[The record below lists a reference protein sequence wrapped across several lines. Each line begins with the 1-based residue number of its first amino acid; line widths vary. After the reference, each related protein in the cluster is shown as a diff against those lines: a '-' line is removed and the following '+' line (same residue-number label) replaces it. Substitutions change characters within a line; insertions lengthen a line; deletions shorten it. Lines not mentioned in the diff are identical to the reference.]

1 MECDSEDS
9 EPCLRWPMLHSYV
22 VGLVSECPNAI
33 SFGAEFDALGHD
45 MLSLK
50 VADSSSC
57 AAECCR
63 RAECMGAM
71 FSRVHKIGVYGT
83 CRNGFPCC
91 WLKKR
96 LDLISAD
103 GVSIRSAPVQGKT
116 ELWQVRPMHERRGRL
131 IQREECLG
139 WRQSLDSHLPSL
151 IDERS
156 LPRTPIMRLLPFL
169 RSLDNSLD
177 NSNQSKSSCCVHV
190 AVIGGSTPCGSVS
203 QLYRGMNWG
212 TPSGS
217 DPNNNLASA
226 WPTQLRRRLNEM
238 SISCCPKGHRLSNLC
253 QPGKDS
259 AYFVETF
266 ESHIA
271 GPLRDDPPDLVIVDV
286 ATNDGNEVINHL
298 CEKVLRGCAKVKGSA
313 FYAEQLLRRLLKL
326 RPLPALMYVE
336 TAWFNMW
343 AGRSPG
349 DPDRF
354 GGSDLH
360 LPMLHHYGVPVA
372 DTMRALAGAAA
383 RAPALSHE
391 CLFND
396 MVHPSLE
403 GHQAVADYVF
413 QFLEAA
419 KRELWSLPPPRI
431 ADADALPSFVIDFSD
446 PHAQF
451 RQAVHGAHGWAW
463 MVSQRHADGHYSQ
476 EIFEPRASVGSV
488 GHVAVGHVAVPVDSS
503 SAKQKLGYVAHRA
516 NSHFTV
522 GLPRAET
529 GAVATLRV
537 GYLRTYD
544 PRIGNVRVSLRR
556 AGQSSAELGTLTGRW
571 EQHISTFSL
580 SEIEVPSVLLS
591 ADSATGAHE
600 LEFVLLPSENL
611 ALGFTIYTIAWEPR
625 GLSGGNNATRHR
637 GPNNVLRTKPM
648 PS

>member
-1 MECDSEDS
+1 M
-9 EPCLRWPMLHSYV
+9 
-22 VGLVSECPNAI
+22 SECPNAI

-45 MLSLK
+45 MLSLQ
-50 VADSSSC
+50 VADSPSC

-63 RAECMGAM
+63 RAECKGAM
-71 FSRVHKIGVYGT
+71 FNRVHQFGVYGT
-83 CRNGFPCC
+83 CRKGFPCC
-91 WLKKR
+91 WLKTR

-103 GVSIRSAPVQGKT
+103 GVSIQSAPVKGKT
-116 ELWQVRPMHERRGRL
+116 ELWQVRPTHERRDRTVK
-131 IQREECLG
+131 REECLG

-156 LPRTPIMRLLPFL
+156 LPHATIMRLLPFL
-169 RSLDNSLD
+169 RSLD

-190 AVIGGSTPCGSVS
+190 AAIGGSTPCGSVS
-203 QLYRGMNWG
+203 QPYRGMNWG

-217 DPNNNLASA
+217 DPNINLASA
-226 WPTQLRRRLNEM
+226 WPAQLRRRLNEM
-238 SISCCPKGHRLSNLC
+238 SISCCPSGHRLSNLC

-286 ATNDGNEVINHL
+286 ATNDGNEVLNHL
-298 CEKVLRGCAKVKGSA
+298 CRECAKVKGSA

-336 TAWFNMW
+336 TAWFNSW

-349 DPDRF
+349 EPDRF

-360 LPMLHHYGVPVA
+360 LPMLQHYGVPVA

-419 KRELWSLPPPRI
+419 RRELWSLPPPRI
-431 ADADALPSFVIDFSD
+431 AHADALPSFVIDFSD

-451 RQAVHGAHGWAW
+451 RQLVHGVHGWAW

-476 EIFEPRASVGSV
+476 EHFEPRASDVSN
-488 GHVAVGHVAVPVDSS
+488 GHVANGHVATPVDSA
-503 SAKQKLGYVAHRA
+503 SAKHKLGFVAHHA

-522 GLPRAET
+522 SLPRLET
-529 GAVATLRV
+529 GAGAGAGATLRV

-544 PRIGNVRVSLRR
+544 PRIGNVTVSLRR

-580 SEIEVPSVLLS
+580 SEIEVPSELLS

-625 GLSGGNNATRHR
+625 GQSGGINATRHR
-637 GPNNVLRTKPM
+637 YNVLRTKPT
-648 PS
+648 PSPRQTSASANTLPP